1 MMRRVFT
8 SLGRIVAGDDG
19 PVENRR
25 HADAAFV
32 VAIEAVLAIITLSA
46 ELRAVVAAEDDERV
60 VPDAASVEC
69 FEPSPLQP
77 IDTACPVRVTAGQQS
92 GPAWIADRAGSVM
105 LGQANT
111 DGDQFIQNRRF
122 RDACVECRKI
132 SVTKIVPKNEDHVWR
147 FQQGEIHKVD
157 SKYISCSERMISPIL
172 SFKFAELPLCKLN
185 GSVRG
190 SLSGNTFAQDHY
202 PP

>member
-1 MMRRVFT
+1 MMRRIFT
-8 SLGRIVAGDDG
+8 SPDRSVAGDDG

-32 VAIEAVLAIITLSA
+32 GATLGSTEVAIEAVLAIITLSA

-69 FEPSPLQP
+69 FEPSPLQR

-122 RDACVECRKI
+122 RDACVECRK
-132 SVTKIVPKNEDHVWR
+132 
-147 FQQGEIHKVD
+147 
-157 SKYISCSERMISPIL
+157 SP
-172 SFKFAELPLCKLN
+172 
-185 GSVRG
+185 
-190 SLSGNTFAQDHY
+190 
-202 PP
+202 